1 MQGNN
6 QTRYSYKGMTLYDY
20 CKGNDELNYNSIR
33 QYVYRQKKK
42 NPELTDE
49 ELIEQ
54 YMNKKHKGKYTYY
67 YVGIPLKQ
75 YCEENNINYQNLIAY
90 MQYHKKD
97 EKFVNLDDDEFV
109 EAIMEE
115 YKPFEPKYV
124 YKGVLLIEYCKQN
137 NIPYTSV
144 VSYVKRKLANNS
156 TKSIDDLIDEGIKT
170 INRYGIIYYYN
181 GIPLKDYAK
190 ENNLNYSSLRG
201 SIIKRRSNSS
211 KSIQEIVNE
220 CVEAYKKFSIKYIYN
235 GTSLRQYCISIG
247 LNYNRIIDKYIKE
260 YQNRKD
266 IDIDNAIREIIN
278 YYIAN
283 PPINTKY
290 YFNNQSL
297 ARFCDSNGYSYSN
310 ILRRIRRLQ
319 KNNDELNN
327 EQIIEIVI
335 KKYEDRLQIDKI
347 TEIFNKLKSGKIN
360 DVNEIKDICD
370 FLKIDFE
377 NVNDLVSMDFS
388 YNQAINM
395 IWYFFDKKI
404 NDDYKIITDKKLK
417 DLFLLV
423 DNLKTFQESD
433 MKNFDVCDLIG
444 IYKSGLYDSR
454 NEILIKQKKYIYH
467 TIYSLCRNYDI
478 KVNSSNFED
487 FESEIKLYLITVIN
501 RVSLNIHGQIVNYMD
516 LTIKGFFREYLK
528 QYKKQNGNISLN
540 NAKYTEDKKTEVK
553 ETMIDYIADPNNPF
567 ESLEETSFSLTMM
580 QILSDLPQEDVLFI
594 MLKFQE
600 NYTDVELAN
609 YFEISIE
616 KVKEKEISILS
627 LLKNN
632 IDIQV
637 LKKESKN
644 Y

>member
-335 KKYEDRLQIDKI
+335 KKYEDRLQINKI
-347 TEIFNKLKSGKIN
+347 NEMFDKLKSGKIN

-395 IWYFFDKKI
+395 IWYFSDKKI

>member
-97 EKFVNLDDDEFV
+97 EKFANLDDDEFV

-335 KKYEDRLQIDKI
+335 KKYEDRLQIEKI
-347 TEIFNKLKSGKIN
+347 NEMFDKLKSGKIN

-388 YNQAINM
+388 YNQAINT
-395 IWYFFDKKI
+395 IWYFSDKKI

-423 DNLKTFQESD
+423 DNLKTSQESD

-528 QYKKQNGNISLN
+528 QYKKQNGNISLS

>member
-335 KKYEDRLQIDKI
+335 KKYEDRLQINKI
-347 TEIFNKLKSGKIN
+347 NEMFDKLKSGKIN

-388 YNQAINM
+388 YNQAINT
-395 IWYFFDKKI
+395 IWYFSDKKI

-423 DNLKTFQESD
+423 DNLKTSQESD

-528 QYKKQNGNISLN
+528 QYKKQNDNISLN